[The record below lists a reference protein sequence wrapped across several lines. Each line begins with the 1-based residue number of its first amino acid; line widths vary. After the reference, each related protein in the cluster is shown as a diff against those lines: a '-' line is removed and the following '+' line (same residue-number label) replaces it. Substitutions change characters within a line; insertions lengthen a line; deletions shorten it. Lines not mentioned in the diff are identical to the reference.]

1 METRRAPR
9 YDEPCYIISVAAK
22 LVNRHPQTLR
32 AYERLG
38 LVKPSRSGG
47 GVRLYSPQDIERL
60 RQIVRLTEDLGV
72 NVAGVE
78 VILHMQERM
87 EQMRRE
93 MEGMEAQ
100 FEAELER
107 LWRQVGD
114 QIEEGEVIEAFKIP
128 VRMKGE
134 EGASDT
140 REG

>member
-1 METRRAPR
+1 MATRPEPR

-32 AYERLG
+32 TYERLG
-38 LVKPSRSGG
+38 LVKPARSEGG
-47 GVRLYSPQDIERL
+47 MRLYSPQDIERL

-93 MEGMEAQ
+93 MDQMQTQ
-100 FEAELER
+100 FESEIER
-107 LWRQVGD
+107 LWRQVRD
-114 QIEEGEVIEAFKIP
+114 QIEEGEVIEA
-128 VRMKGE
+128 
-134 EGASDT
+134 
-140 REG
+140 

>member
-1 METRRAPR
+1 MATRPEPR

-32 AYERLG
+32 TYERLG
-38 LVKPSRSGG
+38 LVKPARSEG

-93 MEGMEAQ
+93 MEQMQTQ
-100 FEAELER
+100 FESEIER
-107 LWRQVGD
+107 LWRQVRD
-114 QIEEGEVIEAFKIP
+114 QIEEGEVIEA
-128 VRMKGE
+128 
-134 EGASDT
+134 
-140 REG
+140 

>member
-1 METRRAPR
+1 MATRPEPR

-32 AYERLG
+32 TYERLG
-38 LVKPSRSGG
+38 LVKPARSEGG
-47 GVRLYSPQDIERL
+47 MRLYSPQDIERL

-93 MEGMEAQ
+93 MEQMQTQ
-100 FEAELER
+100 FESEIER
-107 LWRQVGD
+107 LWRQVRD
-114 QIEEGEVIEAFKIP
+114 QIEEGEVIEA
-128 VRMKGE
+128 
-134 EGASDT
+134 
-140 REG
+140 